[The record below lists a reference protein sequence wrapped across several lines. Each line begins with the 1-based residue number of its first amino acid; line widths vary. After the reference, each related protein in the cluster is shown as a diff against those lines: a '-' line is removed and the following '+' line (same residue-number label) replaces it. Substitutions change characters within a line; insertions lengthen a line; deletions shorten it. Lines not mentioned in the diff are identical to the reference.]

1 MKVITTMKN
10 AIEVL
15 QETVLPQNV
24 IKDILLNTY
33 IFETE
38 FKGSTLNRII
48 ILEQD
53 ENYLMPYTIPEIEE
67 DIDNYHKKVFIIS
80 DTGEGVLTYSKQT
93 QNTTTPNPIDNTKRL
108 QALLYNA
115 ISYIEDEILS
125 GRKLINTKT
134 ANEIGINNEE
144 YEYLMGGCSATAENT
159 ANNLAERRKIKT
171 E

>member
-80 DTGEGVLTYSKQT
+80 DTGEGVLTYYK
-93 QNTTTPNPIDNTKRL
+93 
-108 QALLYNA
+108 
-115 ISYIEDEILS
+115 
-125 GRKLINTKT
+125 
-134 ANEIGINNEE
+134 
-144 YEYLMGGCSATAENT
+144 
-159 ANNLAERRKIKT
+159 
-171 E
+171 

>member
-48 ILEQD
+48 IFEQD
-53 ENYLMPYTIPEIEE
+53 E
-67 DIDNYHKKVFIIS
+67 
-80 DTGEGVLTYSKQT
+80 
-93 QNTTTPNPIDNTKRL
+93 TT
-108 QALLYNA
+108 
-115 ISYIEDEILS
+115 
-125 GRKLINTKT
+125 
-134 ANEIGINNEE
+134 
-144 YEYLMGGCSATAENT
+144 
-159 ANNLAERRKIKT
+159 
-171 E
+171 